1 VPLYRALPVLSL
13 AALLTASTLLA
24 YRMHKERVFPY
35 PPFNELI
42 FNISEKFQNLPSFS
56 RPLGSEGGFR
66 DFGGLLLGLR
76 RLTADI
82 AWLSVLQYYGSHEAA
97 GHEEDH
103 ESRQAFGAGRY
114 AALKDMVMRTV
125 RLDPHFHFAYLYGA
139 GSLAFNLDRY
149 DEALELL
156 QDGIQRNPNYWKFR
170 LYVAAIVWKKKGEY
184 DNMIPLL
191 EEAIA
196 YPDCPTLVK
205 SSLANIHKARKNYAR
220 ALQIWLN
227 VLETEHSDAVYRQ
240 QAEDQIGQL
249 RGLLGL

>member
-1 VPLYRALPVLSL
+1 
-13 AALLTASTLLA
+13 
-24 YRMHKERVFPY
+24 MNKERVFPY
-35 PPFNELI
+35 PPFNVLI
-42 FNISEKFQNLPSFS
+42 FNISAKFQDMPSFA

-66 DFGGLLLGLR
+66 DFGGLLMGLR
-76 RLTADI
+76 RFTADI
-82 AWLSVLQYYGSHEAA
+82 ALLSVLQYYGSRDSIGFED
-97 GHEEDH
+97 GHEEH
-103 ESRQAFGAGRY
+103 RSFGAGRY
-114 AALKDMVMRTV
+114 PALKDMVLRTV

-191 EEAIA
+191 EEAIT

-220 ALQIWLN
+220 ALQIC
-227 VLETEHSDAVYRQ
+227 
-240 QAEDQIGQL
+240 
-249 RGLLGL
+249 